1 MAHDGS
7 LASLTEDWI
16 ITQLRAIQFSG
27 NPLFQTEDVAAWE
40 GTETET
46 PKQQREEVLAGARNT
61 SARVL
66 YAGDRAEDLEGG
78 AIKTVATYAVYVA
91 LRNARFPGA
100 ARRGDGTYPGGN
112 AVREL
117 IRNALHLGRPN
128 LTANGHY
135 ADICRYTNCEFLVH
149 GRAGVILEIAVE
161 VDEVPSLAG

>member
-16 ITQLRAIQFSG
+16 ITQLRAIQFGG
-27 NPLFQTEDVAAWE
+27 NPLFQTDDVAAWE
-40 GTETET
+40 GTETESA
-46 PKQQREEVLAGARNT
+46 KQQRDEVLAAARNM

-78 AIKTVATYAVYVA
+78 QIKTVATYAVYVA

-112 AVREL
+112 VVREL

-128 LTANGHY
+128 ITANGHY
-135 ADICRYTNCEFLVH
+135 ADIARYTNCEFVIH
-149 GRAGVILEIAVE
+149 GRTGVILEIVVE
-161 VDEVPSLAG
+161 VDEVPV